1 MFNRK
6 YVPVFSLFVFLLRWP
21 LQLLKQHLE
30 KQNIDVITTNSN
42 KDAINIVLKDA
53 SVHSVLFDWTMEHP
67 DYEREKFM
75 RQVRKV
81 KQPNPTHKEKSCALF
96 ET

>member
-1 MFNRK
+1 MN
-6 YVPVFSLFVFLLRWP
+6 S
-21 LQLLKQHLE
+21 QLLKQHLE
-30 KQNIDVITTNSN
+30 KQNITVITTNSN

-81 KQPNPTHKEKSCALF
+81 CCERFGCVVVKDLDGLW
-96 ET
+96 